1 VVKVKEDALVFHDI
15 RKLDIKKIQDRLK
28 VAQDDVLQLDN
39 KKNQYELSMAER
51 EKEISVHRCVLTAE
65 FKAAELERH
74 KIAVQLAD
82 RQNKV
87 RNLKIKYE
95 SLIQRKQGSSS
106 TNVNEHSQAYY
117 MIRAAQE
124 KEELQRKEDELK
136 AKILKNEKELKALV
150 NTLSHLKNRNSNYR
164 DYFINKGATQKD
176 VELKNHLDEQC
187 KVAADN
193 LMRKKKE
200 FEKMKKE
207 CDEIANRI
215 GEMNNKKEILD
226 AQKRTAT
233 DSIVKFTR
241 ELNDQKGKSQRAANL
256 VNKAADKIKRQNID
270 FGENSSEYFVA
281 QNEIHKNLTKTMHSI
296 IFSLKQ
302 DYPEVSSIID
312 PYFREVEIPAQPPST
327 IDVRSEVSQAGSERS
342 HASMSNK

>member
-1 VVKVKEDALVFHDI
+1 
-15 RKLDIKKIQDRLK
+15 
-28 VAQDDVLQLDN
+28 
-39 KKNQYELSMAER
+39 
-51 EKEISVHRCVLTAE
+51 
-65 FKAAELERH
+65 
-74 KIAVQLAD
+74 
-82 RQNKV
+82 
-87 RNLKIKYE
+87 LKIKYE

-193 LMRKKKE
+193 LMKKKKE

-215 GEMNNKKEILD
+215 GEMNNKVTFAISPTKI
-226 AQKRTAT
+226 
-233 DSIVKFTR
+233 SIERNSGCPKKDCHRF
-241 ELNDQKGKSQRAANL
+241 N
-256 VNKAADKIKRQNID
+256 RQ
-270 FGENSSEYFVA
+270 
-281 QNEIHKNLTKTMHSI
+281 IHSGA
-296 IFSLKQ
+296 
-302 DYPEVSSIID
+302 E
-312 PYFREVEIPAQPPST
+312 
-327 IDVRSEVSQAGSERS
+327 
-342 HASMSNK
+342 